1 MLAVISLQSIWT
13 ITRRKM
19 LDDHSVYVSGAPT
32 AVKDV
37 ISDEAR
43 PLKAVNLQ
51 NFELFLQGLA
61 LSIAIY
67 QEHTLS
73 TNSLHSV

>member
-1 MLAVISLQSIWT
+1 MLAVISLQSIRT
-13 ITRRKM
+13 VTRRKM

-37 ISDEAR
+37 SDEAR

-61 LSIAIY
+61 LSITIY